1 MGSLKE
7 LCEGFIKDS
16 SNKGNAQ
23 GDSTVSSL
31 WETKASQTREAST
44 SVGSTLGHFCS
55 LFPNLS

>member
-1 MGSLKE
+1 MSSLNE

-16 SNKGNAQ
+16 FNKGDAQ

-31 WETKASQTREAST
+31 WGTEASQTRGAST

-55 LFPNLS
+55 FFS